1 MALKAVGRDQAL
13 HITRVLGSTGEHLP
27 GGQLSAGQGSHRVG
41 LPSLADVE
49 AFLVPLTAEEILSA
63 GMGGRLNYLEPATL
77 ASWVRDIIGDPD
89 LADALDV
96 LVASD
101 RAFGLLVPEMKE
113 LLAERLAQCEVAIS
127 EG

>member
-1 MALKAVGRDQAL
+1 
-13 HITRVLGSTGEHLP
+13 
-27 GGQLSAGQGSHRVG
+27 
-41 LPSLADVE
+41 
-49 AFLVPLTAEEILSA
+49 
-63 GMGGRLNYLEPATL
+63 
-77 ASWVRDIIGDPD
+77 